1 MAQTD
6 NAEARPTPTG
16 RTESFSDGV
25 FAVAVTLL
33 VLDLGVHNVQPG
45 GLATALGREW
55 PHYVT
60 FVVSF
65 LTIGIIWSNHHEMF
79 ERIAGVD
86 RPLVLLN
93 LVLLLSVTVIPFTTG
108 LLAAYL
114 RGADEHVAAAVYA
127 ASFLLLSVTF
137 TATNTWAARRRLWRA
152 GISPEE
158 MSQQLGRASIGL
170 FVYGAAVGLAFV
182 SAVVSL
188 VLCALAAV
196 YYAFPSRV

>member
-1 MAQTD
+1 VA
-6 NAEARPTPTG
+6 PTN

-33 VLDLGVHNVQPG
+33 VLNLGVHGVPPG
-45 GLATALGREW
+45 GLASALGREW

-65 LTIGIIWSNHHEMF
+65 LTIGIIWINHHEMF
-79 ERIAGVD
+79 ERIGSVD
-86 RPLVLLN
+86 RPLALLN
-93 LVLLLSVTVIPFTTG
+93 LLLLLSVTVIPFTTG
-108 LLAAYL
+108 LLAGYL

-127 ASFLLLSVTF
+127 GSFLLLSISF
-137 TATNTWAARRRLWRA
+137 TVTNTWSARRQLWRPE
-152 GISPEE
+152 ISSEE
-158 MSQQLGRASIGL
+158 MSRQLGRSSIGL
-170 FVYGAAVGLAFV
+170 VLYSAAVGLALV
-182 SAVVSL
+182 NAIVSL

>member
-1 MAQTD
+1 MAQPERI
-6 NAEARPTPTG
+6 EAYETPTD

-33 VLDLGVHNVQPG
+33 VLNLGVHNVPPG
-45 GLATALGREW
+45 GLASALGHEW

-65 LTIGIIWSNHHEMF
+65 LTIGIIWSNHHAMF
-79 ERIAGVD
+79 ERIARVD

-108 LLAAYL
+108 LLAGYL

-127 ASFLLLSVTF
+127 GSFLLLSVTF
-137 TATNTWAARRRLWRA
+137 IATNTWSARRRLLRA
-152 GISPEE
+152 DISSEE
-158 MSQQLGRASIGL
+158 MSRQLGRAAIGL
-170 FVYGAAVGLAFV
+170 FLYGAAVGLAFV
-182 SAVVSL
+182 DSIVSL
-188 VLCALAAV
+188 SLCALSAV